1 MGLVI
6 NNLTKSFGKGDV
18 ETKVLK
24 GIDMEVDEG
33 ELVILKGASGSGKTT
48 LLSII
53 GGLLGR
59 SGGEV
64 TLNGENYLDI
74 NEKALTT
81 MRLREIGFIFQSSHL
96 IPYMKVIDQL
106 AFVGEQAGMTSKD
119 ARQKAEQLLREI
131 GLGHRLKA
139 YPNVLSGGEKQRV
152 AIMRAWMNEPKMI
165 LADEPTASL
174 DAKRATEVMGMI
186 RDNIRTNNSVGLMI
200 THDERLFD
208 YADRIYTLDDG
219 HVVAEEK
226 TEEKKLVHN

>member
-1 MGLVI
+1 GLVI

-81 MRLREIGFIFQSSHL
+81 MRLREIGFTSQSYHP
-96 IPYMKVIDQL
+96 IRDMKVIDQL
-106 AFVGEQAGMTSKD
+106 AFVGEQAGIDRKSVVK
-119 ARQKAEQLLREI
+119 
-131 GLGHRLKA
+131 
-139 YPNVLSGGEKQRV
+139 GER
-152 AIMRAWMNEPKMI
+152 
-165 LADEPTASL
+165 
-174 DAKRATEVMGMI
+174 
-186 RDNIRTNNSVGLMI
+186 
-200 THDERLFD
+200 
-208 YADRIYTLDDG
+208 
-219 HVVAEEK
+219 
-226 TEEKKLVHN
+226 

>member
-106 AFVGEQAGMTSKD
+106 AFVGEQAGMRSKD